1 MTEQRNLAECCS
13 SLPFLN
19 IFKTFRIAIQPA
31 RLFTAFLAIAVLFL
45 TGWLMDFSKTV
56 VVSGRLTQRELQ
68 TSRLTGAVTW
78 PTELHCFVSD
88 SQRVDD
94 FIKRYKGKTEGQGV
108 FKVWSN
114 FCMTRFNQAVACV
127 VMLKFDSLT
136 VSVTECIAASIWVLK
151 YHTAYSVIF
160 LFISLVVFS
169 ITGGAI
175 CRGAALQFS
184 RSEVSAITPCL
195 KFSLKKFVSIFCAIL
210 APIIFVVLF
219 GLVVILLIGL
229 VTNIPWFGE
238 IFLALCFIIILLAGM
253 LMAFVIIWAVA
264 GGNLMF
270 GVIAYEN
277 SDAFDAISRTFVY
290 VYSKPWRFGFYT
302 FLAAVYG
309 SVSYLFVRFFAFL
322 MLTISRWFLSIII
335 WTEGSKAEQ
344 MNKLDVIWP
353 RPEFFSLLGSGLEIP
368 KNVTESITA
377 FIIYLAVLVVAGIVV
392 AFAVS
397 FYFSASTIIYCLLR
411 NKVDGTVIGD
421 IFIETEQASDG
432 QSGITRQSVPLAQAE
447 NPEQPE

>member
-1 MTEQRNLAECCS
+1 MTEQKNLAECCS
-13 SLPFLN
+13 GLPFLN

-31 RLFTAFLAIAVLFL
+31 RFFTAFLAMAVLFIA
-45 TGWLMDFSKTV
+45 GWLMDFSKTV
-56 VVSGRLTQRELQ
+56 VVSGQLTQRELR
-68 TSRLTGAVTW
+68 TLRLTGAVTW

-88 SQRVDD
+88 SERVDD
-94 FIKRYKGKTEGQGV
+94 FIKRYKGKSEGQGV
-108 FKVWSN
+108 FRVWSN
-114 FCMTRFNQAVACV
+114 FCMTRFNQAVASV
-127 VMLKFDSLT
+127 VMLKFDNLA
-136 VSVTECIAASIWVLK
+136 VSVTECIAALIWALK
-151 YHTAYSVIF
+151 YHTAYSIIF

-184 RSEVSAITPCL
+184 RSEIPAITPCL

-210 APIIFVVLF
+210 APIIFVILF
-219 GLVVILLIGL
+219 GLVIILLVGL

-253 LMAFVIIWAVA
+253 LMAFVVIWAIV

-277 SDAFDAISRTFVY
+277 SDAFDAISRTFIY

-309 SVSYLFVRFFAFL
+309 SISYLFVRFFAFL

-335 WTEGSKAEQ
+335 WTKGGKAGQ

-353 RPEFFSLLGSGLEIP
+353 KPEFFSLLGGGLEIP
-368 KNVTESITA
+368 KNATESITA

-392 AFAVS
+392 AFVVS
-397 FYFSASTIIYCLLR
+397 FYFSASTVIYCLLR
-411 NKVDGTVIGD
+411 SKVDNTAISDV
-421 IFIETEQASDG
+421 FIEAEQITDG
-432 QSGITRQSVPLAQAE
+432 QSETAKQSVQPAQAE
-447 NPEQPE
+447 SPEQPE

>member
-1 MTEQRNLAECCS
+1 MTEQKNLAGCCS
-13 SLPFLN
+13 GLLFLN

-31 RLFTAFLAIAVLFL
+31 RLFTVFLAVAVLFIA
-45 TGWLMDFSKTV
+45 GWLMDFSKTV
-56 VVSGRLTQRELQ
+56 VVSGQLTQRELR
-68 TSRLTGAVTW
+68 TSKLTGAVTW

-88 SQRVDD
+88 SQRVGG
-94 FIKRYKGKTEGQGV
+94 FIEKYKGRAEGQGV

-114 FCMTRFNQAVACV
+114 FCMTRFNQAAASV

-136 VSVTECIAASIWVLK
+136 VSVTECVAASIWALK

-175 CRGAALQFS
+175 CRGAALRFS
-184 RSEVSAITPCL
+184 RNEIPAITPCL

-210 APIIFVVLF
+210 APIIFVALF
-219 GLVVILLIGL
+219 GLVIILLVGL

-238 IFLALCFIIILLAGM
+238 IFLALCFIIILLAGV
-253 LMAFVIIWAVA
+253 LMTFVVIWAVA

-277 SDAFDAISRTFVY
+277 SDAFDAISRTFIY
-290 VYSKPWRFGFYT
+290 VYSKPWQFGFYT

-309 SVSYLFVRFFAFL
+309 SISYLFVRFFAFL

-353 RPEFFSLLGSGLEIP
+353 KPEFFSLLGGGLEIP
-368 KNVTESITA
+368 KNATESVTA

-397 FYFSASTIIYCLLR
+397 FYFSASTVIYCLLR
-411 NKVDGTVIGD
+411 NKIDNTIISD
-421 IFIETEQASDG
+421 IFVEAEQITDE
-432 QSGITRQSVPLAQAE
+432 QSEIAKQSVQPAQAE
-447 NPEQPE
+447 RPEQPE